1 MKEIR
6 RLRMINR
13 ALYVGLEDD
22 HTMDLVERM
31 YQQDHELAPKW
42 HQQVLPNA
50 LKNAELTAQ
59 LCGWTLKWELIKEP
73 CE

>member
-1 MKEIR
+1 MRDIR
-6 RLRMINR
+6 RARMANR

-31 YQQDHELAPKW
+31 YQQDPELAKKW
-42 HQQVLPNA
+42 HRMVLEND
-50 LKNAELTAQ
+50 LEILRLTKEL
-59 LCGWTLKWELIKEP
+59 